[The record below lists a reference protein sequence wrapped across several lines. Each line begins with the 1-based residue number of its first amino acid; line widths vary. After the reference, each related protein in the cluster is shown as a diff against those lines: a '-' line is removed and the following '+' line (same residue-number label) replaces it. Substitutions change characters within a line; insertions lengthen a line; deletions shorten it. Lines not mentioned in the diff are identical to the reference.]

1 MTSSNGEWDS
11 DGGES
16 YVPANFDLDGMLG
29 VPCSSDSCADMVA
42 APTSPWDYPL
52 SAAEKQ
58 ERVLLLFDKEAS
70 LASRQLHRRERH
82 IADLHAQVAALHGDR
97 ACRRRERRSLRRE
110 AAFLR
115 SENGRL
121 HERVGELLLQL
132 QQLQQQPSTLQG
144 SSAQLDGRTCGIKHA
159 ALPPSRVQ
167 LSAAMSPSSGAAARP
182 WTPRLSAPCLG
193 RLPRS
198 GSAPFLSE
206 VRGSAG
212 AGTC

>member
-82 IADLHAQVAALHGDR
+82 IADLHAQVAALHGD
-97 ACRRRERRSLRRE
+97 
-110 AAFLR
+110 
-115 SENGRL
+115 
-121 HERVGELLLQL
+121 
-132 QQLQQQPSTLQG
+132 
-144 SSAQLDGRTCGIKHA
+144 GRTCGIKHA